1 MLKVM
6 TQLLRFR
13 IGALA
18 LAAMLA
24 LPGVAAAQET
34 GVMVVGGLNVSK
46 LSLPFPD
53 FDFEELELTVENA
66 TRLGF
71 AAGVLVD
78 VNAARRAGFTLGALY
93 SQRGTKLDAEVI
105 GFGVGT
111 IDFNM
116 EYIEFPLLARFGV
129 GGDETAFSVL
139 AGGMIGIPVRART
152 VFSSFGIDEDESF
165 TDALPDVDFGLTF
178 GGRADFGRGSV
189 TAWYTHGLTDLTE
202 GLSPEPVKHRVF
214 TVLAGWRF

>member
-1 MLKVM
+1 MLDVM

-13 IGALA
+13 TGALV
-18 LAAMLA
+18 LSAMLA
-24 LPGVAAAQET
+24 APGLAAAQET
-34 GVMVVGGLNVSK
+34 GVILVGGLNVSK

-53 FDFEELELTVENA
+53 LDFEEIDITIDNG

-71 AAGVLVD
+71 AAGLLVD
-78 VNAARRAGFTLGALY
+78 VNAARRTGFTLGALY
-93 SQRGTKLDAEVI
+93 SQRGAKVDAEVL

-111 IDFNM
+111 VDFNM
-116 EYIEFPLLARFGV
+116 EYLEFPLLARVGV
-129 GGDETAFSVL
+129 GGEEIAFSVL
-139 AGGMIGIPVRART
+139 AGGMVGVPIRART
-152 VFSSFGIDEDESF
+152 VFSSFGFDEDQSF
-165 TDALPDVDFGLTF
+165 TDALPDVDFGVTL